1 MFLGHYGL
9 ALAAKRAAPRTS
21 LGTLAF
27 AAQFL
32 DQLWPFLLLAGVER
46 VKITPGITAANAL
59 EFEHYPISHS
69 LLTAALW
76 AALVGG
82 IYAAVRKYGR
92 GAWVVGGLVLS
103 HWFLDLPMHRPDLPL
118 WPGSDVKVGLGLW
131 NSIPITLVAEIG
143 VFAVG
148 LVVYLR
154 TTRARDAIGRWAP
167 WGLAA
172 LLVAIFVGSALGP
185 PPPSAQAVAYSS
197 LGLWLFVAMAWWADR
212 HREVVDAA
220 PSRSR

>member
-27 AAQFL
+27 SAQFL

-46 VKITPGITAANAL
+46 VKMTPGITAANAL

-143 VFAVG
+143 VFAAG

-154 TTRARDAIGRWAP
+154 TTRARSAIGR
-167 WGLAA
+167 
-172 LLVAIFVGSALGP
+172 
-185 PPPSAQAVAYSS
+185 
-197 LGLWLFVAMAWWADR
+197 
-212 HREVVDAA
+212 
-220 PSRSR
+220 